1 MEVEKM
7 NFQNKLDNL
16 GIKKK
21 NYNKIIIYCF
31 FLFFMI
37 YCVSIIYLFNKINYL
52 NDIIHIINNKKFFSN
67 IELKNAI
74 QKEKF
79 NENNNNNDL
88 NKSFLKLDKDMVG
101 LEYPEIFFEKL
112 RNGLEEKNQ
121 INTLID
127 FFDQLEAKLIYLEK
141 EINVTKLSTFFHIRT
156 SYLKKNN
163 VKYDDSKINEL
174 HSIISWLTI
183 HKSTQLK
190 GIASDKYLACKYA
203 QLKLEKNL
211 CSHRIGVYDKVEDI
225 KFEELIKRKGIVL
238 KISNG
243 CNDLVYIFNNTKKDI
258 EQIKK
263 DITYYFN
270 REFSLKI
277 PEFFHLYSK
286 KRILVEKI
294 FIPISDLFEF
304 KFFIINNNISF
315 IMLFLKEKHKIIYF
329 NSNFEFLYSKNIRFD
344 ILSIFKQETLSQLK
358 EYAIKLSEDFKNF
371 IRVDLYIFHN
381 EIYLSELTFDSNN
394 GMPMLADKQFIIDA
408 GKNWKRV
415 D

>member
-74 QKEKF
+74 QKEKI

-156 SYLKKNN
+156 SYLKK
-163 VKYDDSKINEL
+163 
-174 HSIISWLTI
+174 T
-183 HKSTQLK
+183 
-190 GIASDKYLACKYA
+190 
-203 QLKLEKNL
+203 
-211 CSHRIGVYDKVEDI
+211 
-225 KFEELIKRKGIVL
+225 
-238 KISNG
+238 
-243 CNDLVYIFNNTKKDI
+243 
-258 EQIKK
+258 
-263 DITYYFN
+263 
-270 REFSLKI
+270 
-277 PEFFHLYSK
+277 
-286 KRILVEKI
+286 
-294 FIPISDLFEF
+294 
-304 KFFIINNNISF
+304 
-315 IMLFLKEKHKIIYF
+315 M
-329 NSNFEFLYSKNIRFD
+329 
-344 ILSIFKQETLSQLK
+344 
-358 EYAIKLSEDFKNF
+358 
-371 IRVDLYIFHN
+371 
-381 EIYLSELTFDSNN
+381 
-394 GMPMLADKQFIIDA
+394 
-408 GKNWKRV
+408 
-415 D
+415 